1 MKRRDFLTVGTA
13 GALSALSYRRV
24 MGANDRIGLALIGSG
39 RRGTEVAKAFVSDAR
54 VDLRCICDIY
64 DVHRERA
71 AQALASRASLITAHE
86 DALARK
92 DVDAVLLAV
101 PDHLH
106 LTLGVQ
112 SLAAGKNLYIE
123 KPTVHRW
130 QERLVLKGAL
140 AGSGKVLQCGTQ
152 QRSGAHYQRAKEEIF
167 GGKKLGQVLF
177 VRAVWSNFPWQ
188 SRHIQPLPKPATLD
202 WERFLGPAKK
212 VPYETVRYDSWR
224 YFPDYGGGVLADI
237 LTHWADVAQ
246 WMMDDPAP
254 RSAVAEGGIYVFVD
268 DGRENP
274 DTVNAIIKY
283 RNWNLSFESSVAP
296 IRNDNPSVLF
306 EGTEGT
312 LDLSRSG
319 YTFIP
324 NKGDA
329 VHVAAEGSLEKA
341 HTANFLNAV
350 LNGAPPS
357 ANLESGIEAIRPVQ
371 MALKA
376 YWTKSVVTSKDL
388 DTI

>member
-1 MKRRDFLTVGTA
+1 
-13 GALSALSYRRV
+13 
-24 MGANDRIGLALIGSG
+24 MGANERIGLALIGSG
-39 RRGTEVAKAFVSDAR
+39 RRGTEVAKAFVSDPR

-64 DVHRERA
+64 DVHRDRA
-71 AQALASRASLITAHE
+71 ARALASNAPLLAAHE

-130 QERLVLKGAL
+130 QERLALKGAL

-188 SRHIQPLPKPATLD
+188 SRRIQPQPKPATLD
-202 WERFLGPAKK
+202 WDRFLGPAKK

-254 RSAVAEGGIYVFVD
+254 RSAVAEGGIYAFLD

-312 LDLSRSG
+312 LDLARSG
-319 YTFIP
+319 YTFTP

-329 VHVAAEGSLEKA
+329 IHVAAEGSLEKA
-341 HTANFLNAV
+341 HTANFVNAV
-350 LNGAPPS
+350 LHGTPPS
-357 ANLESGIEAIRPVQ
+357 ASLESGIEAIRPVQ
-371 MALKA
+371 MALRA

-388 DTI
+388 DTPQKN